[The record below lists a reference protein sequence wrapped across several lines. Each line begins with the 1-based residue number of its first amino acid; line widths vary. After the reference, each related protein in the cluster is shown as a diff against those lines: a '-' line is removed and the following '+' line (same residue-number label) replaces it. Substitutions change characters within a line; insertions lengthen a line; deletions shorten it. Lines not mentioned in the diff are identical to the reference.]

1 MIKQEIQNKINQI
14 SNDLDKVAHIPK
26 SEGKKLMK
34 QRDILYYIPEW
45 QKLKTNKQT
54 DFLKQ
59 YGKRRKKHKRRRKH
73 KKE

>member
-1 MIKQEIQNKINQI
+1 
-14 SNDLDKVAHIPK
+14 
-26 SEGKKLMK
+26 MK

-59 YGKRRKKHKRRRKH
+59 YGKRRKKHKTIK
-73 KKE
+73 